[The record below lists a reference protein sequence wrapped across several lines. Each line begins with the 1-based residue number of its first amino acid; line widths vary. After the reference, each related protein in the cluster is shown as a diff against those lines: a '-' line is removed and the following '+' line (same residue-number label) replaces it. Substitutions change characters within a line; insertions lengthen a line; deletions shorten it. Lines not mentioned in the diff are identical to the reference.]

1 MKIISDIRI
10 FRGTIENIDNNP
22 HPSGFANQTMNLVVK
37 RFIMKLRE
45 SNFSFG
51 EFDHLYINFTTC
63 FVEDG
68 IMQAKRSID
77 KYHPW
82 YRYYDYYMDEEQFEK
97 MISDSNYS
105 ILLDAIKKVLLKFFS
120 NSQAQEEMIDDAIA
134 ETQKGENMLIK
145 YKEKITSKYKAT
157 IYLRLC
163 NDGKYHP
170 LLEVQNNDSMVLH
183 KDMDA
188 IIDLGIIGDIAISGK
203 RVVIKPKKSQRYS
216 EIEPVVYEL
225 KV

>member
-1 MKIISDIRI
+1 MKNISDIRI
-10 FRGTIENIDNNP
+10 FRGTIENIDNNA
-22 HPSGFANQTMNLVVK
+22 HPLGFANQMMNLVVK
-37 RFIMKLRE
+37 RVVMKLRE
-45 SNFSFG
+45 LNFSLG

-77 KYHPW
+77 KYNPW
-82 YRYYDYYMDEEQFEK
+82 YRYYDYYMDEEHFQK
-97 MISDSNYS
+97 MISDSDYI

-134 ETQKGENMLIK
+134 ESQKGENMLIK
-145 YKEKITSKYKAT
+145 FKEKITSKYKAT
-157 IYLRLC
+157 IYLRLY

-183 KDMDA
+183 KDMDS
-188 IIDLGIIGDIAISGK
+188 IIDLGIIGDIAIIGK
-203 RVVIKPKKSQRYS
+203 RVIIKPKKSQRYS
-216 EIEPVVYEL
+216 KIEPIVYEL
-225 KV
+225 KL